1 MVSYVIMVSYIII
14 IGHHGLL
21 GKYTQYQHVRR
32 WVCPWVSPVQ
42 RAGVT
47 SWEGQREEEV
57 KRQCI
62 SGLKPLKIPPSELC
76 DEWFQL
82 LLHHT
87 TTHPSIHPFPTRPTT
102 YSPCHPSVHWA
113 IHPSIFLSTF
123 WIKANLKRSSQELR
137 RSSRWRE
144 EQGHRVEAGMSLV
157 NLQVSLAREQLG
169 WDEAAR
175 WMGPD
180 QVDLVSQRGILD
192 LFQVWEVTGGFWAGQ
207 WGVVISISPRL
218 QWVVKGLWGQE
229 QTTGVA
235 KRQRPIPSSLKDP
248 P

>member
-102 YSPCHPSVHWA
+102 YSPCHRNSNCSESDWL
-113 IHPSIFLSTF
+113 ILFLKNSEF
-123 WIKANLKRSSQELR
+123 
-137 RSSRWRE
+137 E
-144 EQGHRVEAGMSLV
+144 EKCIVF
-157 NLQVSLAREQLG
+157 NY
-169 WDEAAR
+169 
-175 WMGPD
+175 
-180 QVDLVSQRGILD
+180 GIYHKCFLY
-192 LFQVWEVTGGFWAGQ
+192 
-207 WGVVISISPRL
+207 
-218 QWVVKGLWGQE
+218 
-229 QTTGVA
+229 
-235 KRQRPIPSSLKDP
+235 
-248 P
+248 